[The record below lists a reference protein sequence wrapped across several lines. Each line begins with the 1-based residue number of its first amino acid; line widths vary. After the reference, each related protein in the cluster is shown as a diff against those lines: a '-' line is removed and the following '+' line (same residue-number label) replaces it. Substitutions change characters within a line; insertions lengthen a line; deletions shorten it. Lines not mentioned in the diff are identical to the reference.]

1 MAGNVPLDL
10 IFFMG
15 RGHHHSNHAIHDRN
29 FTLPKNSTRKTS
41 KKTKLWLS
49 KCSNIPKWTSFKIHS
64 NLFSSFFAYK
74 SYLRSRSFPKSCICA
89 GKQTESSDGSS
100 HFPSIQIH
108 HFWHCTSLIRWKQY
122 WYKMCDYFT
131 RKVLL
136 ACEKKGYCVDLFFWP
151 DKTLIQFRHFDGI
164 RLTWKRISSL
174 LKARGKLTL
183 QHSFDGCS
191 IAQRTLLLSSRF
203 LIKCLHCLGFCFCGV
218 SFDARDVRRQVSLVL
233 LASFSVNRWSVAFW
247 CHRH

>member
-41 KKTKLWLS
+41 NKTKLWLS
-49 KCSNIPKWTSFKIHS
+49 KCRNIPRWTSFKIHS

-74 SYLRSRSFPKSCICA
+74 SYLRSRSFPKSYICA

-136 ACEKKGYCVDLFFWP
+136 ACEKKRILRRSFLLTRQDADTISTFW
-151 DKTLIQFRHFDGI
+151 RN
-164 RLTWKRISSL
+164 
-174 LKARGKLTL
+174 
-183 QHSFDGCS
+183 SFDVEKDQFFTEGT
-191 IAQRTLLLSSRF
+191 R
-203 LIKCLHCLGFCFCGV
+203 KV
-218 SFDARDVRRQVSLVL
+218 DVTT
-233 LASFSVNRWSVAFW
+233 
-247 CHRH
+247 